1 MIRSHRDNLSQY
13 IIVLQNME
21 GKAVDAAILAI
32 AMTAVLLGITML
44 ASGEVFAL
52 APLILGLLGFAYLK
66 ADDDPISQWIRSEN
80 DTVTDPKEDA
90 LSVLR
95 QRYAR
100 GEIDEDEFERRL
112 NDLLE
117 TETVEQAEEH
127 HEEFLVEERS

>member
-1 MIRSHRDNLSQY
+1 
-13 IIVLQNME
+13 ME

-66 ADDDPISQWIRSEN
+66 TDDDPISQWIRSED

-127 HEEFLVEERS
+127 HEESLVEERS